1 MYVSRKRNKGKIS
14 APEWHDKF
22 ELPDGSY
29 SVYDIQD
36 YFKYVIK
43 RHKILTE
50 NLPIRIYVNRS
61 ENKITFKVKSG
72 YYLELL
78 IPETMVLLGSTEYKI
93 TKDKNS
99 ENVPHLKF
107 AEVIL
112 LPCNLVNNGYQ

>member
-1 MYVSRKRNKGKIS
+1 MYVSQKCSQVKIS
-14 APEWHDKF
+14 APKWHDKF

-43 RHKILTE
+43 RPKTLTE
-50 NLPIRIYVNRS
+50 NLPIRIYINRGD
-61 ENKITFKVKSG
+61 NKITFRVKSG

-78 IPETMVLLGSTEYKI
+78 IPETMILLESTEYKI